1 MRPCRPHPARRPL
14 AAALASLALLGLAA
28 CGEAA
33 SPPPPG
39 AATAAAPSAGA
50 SFKAVDITGLDYG
63 KALKLQDPEGRTRS
77 LGDFAG
83 KLVVVFFGY
92 TQCPDVCPTTM
103 AELAQV
109 KKALGADGEKLQ
121 AVFVTVDPER
131 DTAELLK
138 AYMQSFD
145 PAFVA
150 LRGTPEEIKA
160 VAQGFKVFYQKVP
173 GKTEGAY
180 TVDHTAGAYV
190 FDTQGRT
197 RLFVRYG
204 SPVEAWVAD
213 LKLLLAGA

>member
-1 MRPCRPHPARRPL
+1 MKLSVARHPRLRLL
-14 AAALASLALLGLAA
+14 AAGFLVALGAALAG
-28 CGEAA
+28 CGEA
-33 SPPPPG
+33 PPPG
-39 AATAAAPSAGA
+39 AGKA

-63 KALKLQDPEGRTRS
+63 KSLRLRDPDGQVRS
-77 LGDFAG
+77 LADYAG

-109 KKALGADGEKLQ
+109 KKQLGPDGEKLQ

-131 DTAELLK
+131 DSAELLK
-138 AYMQSFD
+138 AYMASFD

-150 LRGTPEEIKA
+150 LRGTPGETQA

-173 GKTEGAY
+173 NKDGGEGY
-180 TVDHTAGAYV
+180 TLDHTAGAYV

-204 SPVEAWVAD
+204 TPIEAWVAD
-213 LKLLLAGA
+213 LRTLLAGG